1 MKIKFL
7 LPLLL
12 SLTWPLL
19 AVPVKLNGTFDSPSP
34 GAPPDNWGKTYHI
47 NGTLTP
53 LKNAIK
59 ASAKND
65 SFYEEST
72 KFEVVPGALLK
83 LELKAEGIGDVGFL
97 IQIFNAP
104 GEQIF
109 QTTTAAKIKPEGSFS
124 RADISIKPDYSG
136 KIPASARVG
145 IFFRKGTEAT
155 IRNFKADYTATP
167 LDMKRPENRTDWAAG
182 TYKTLTALAEKKQN
196 IPVMFLGD
204 SITQLWEFAPTNR
217 FPGGLEV
224 WNEYFKPMGALN
236 FGVSGDTVQNVLYRI
251 TEGKQLACRPRVIV
265 LLIGTNNLHQAPVA
279 APEQIVQ
286 GVDNLLRI
294 IRRELP
300 DTRVLLLG
308 VLPRKGNFPIE
319 ALNAGLKKAA
329 DSFKST
335 GKVTFMDVSSA
346 LLRGK
351 KEVDPA
357 VFRDGLHL
365 SPLGYRLF
373 AEAIAPE
380 VRRQLALSE
389 EEYPS
394 LTEKKSPCSIV
405 LPPDASPAER
415 NAARELQIFL
425 SRATGETPE
434 IVNTVPSS
442 SPAFL
447 LGQSEEIRKLL
458 PNIDFSKLKP
468 NEILLERQGNRL
480 ILTGGRPRGTLNAVY
495 EFAEKYLG
503 VKFYS
508 STETE
513 VPRLPNFN
521 LPEVHFR
528 YAPPVEYRSA
538 MYHDLMWTF
547 PRFGVRLRNNGDFL
561 HGMKDW
567 GCDAGYIVPCHSF
580 NRLIPAE
587 KYFKTHPEFFSLVDG
602 QRSGGQ
608 SLGQLCL
615 TNPEVKKELVKN
627 LLEIIRANPGKGNR
641 VSVSQND
648 NTRYCSCD
656 DCLKS
661 DQKYGGPSGTL
672 LNFVNDVAA
681 EVGKEFPD
689 VRVETFAYQY
699 TSTPPK
705 NIRPRNNVSI
715 LLCSISSNCAQKLDS
730 DANASFRDELNG
742 WKDLAGQL
750 SIWSYV
756 ANFSNY
762 LTPFPNLR
770 NFASDVRFFARSG
783 AKSILAQGDWNSGG
797 AAGDYVALRA
807 WLFSK
812 LMWNPDQDTDAL
824 IREFTDGY
832 YGPAAPTIREYWILL
847 DNEAADNQAYL
858 GCFTNLTSKWL
869 SLETLLKAYGLMRR
883 AEKSVEKSPW
893 PLRERV
899 LLASQPIK
907 YAMLERSSVL
917 KEKFPEK
924 CPDFDALFLEVRNV
938 ALRNRTN
945 KFQENASAD
954 RLFQWLET
962 EIHRPKLPEARPAEA
977 VKNLPKGSFTELQS
991 AFFYVEPWSKH
1002 LKRVSDPAASDGEA
1016 LRTDGTVYT
1025 WNMQFP
1031 PNLDYFP
1038 MRPGKYRLIVSARC
1052 EGEGAEG
1059 LALEAGSYDVRRK
1072 IITAKNIPLKDA
1084 KSSTYQEFDLGVHEL
1099 NPNCYLFVAPKRN
1112 PGMKW
1117 LYVDRLTVIP
1127 VSGK

>member
-1 MKIKFL
+1 MKLKRL

-19 AVPVKLNGTFDSPSP
+19 AVPVKLNGTFEAPSL

-59 ASAKND
+59 VSAKGD
-65 SFYEEST
+65 CFYEEST
-72 KFEVVPGALLK
+72 KFNVLPGSLLN
-83 LELKAEGIGDVGFL
+83 LQLKAEGTGDAGFQ
-97 IQIFNAP
+97 IQFFDAG
-104 GEQIF
+104 GERIF
-109 QTTTAAKIKPEGSFS
+109 QTTTAAKIKPEGTFS
-124 RADISIKPDYSG
+124 RARISVRANYEG
-136 KIPASARVG
+136 KIPASARIG
-145 IFFRKGTEAT
+145 IFFRKGAEMTV
-155 IRNFKADYTATP
+155 RDFQVDYVAEP
-167 LDMKRPENRTDWAAG
+167 VDMKRAENRTDWAAG
-182 TYKTLTALAEKKQN
+182 TYKALTLLAAKKQN

-217 FPGGLEV
+217 FPGGLET

-265 LLIGTNNLHQAPVA
+265 LMIGTNNLHLAPA
-279 APEQIVQ
+279 ATPEQIAQ
-286 GVDNLLRI
+286 GVDDLLRI
-294 IRRELP
+294 IRKELP

-308 VLPRKGNFPIE
+308 LLPRKGNFPIE
-319 ALNAGLKKAA
+319 TVNAGLKKVAA
-329 DSFKST
+329 SFKST
-335 GKVTFMDVSSA
+335 GKVTFLDVSSA

-351 KEVDPA
+351 KEVDPTI
-357 VFRDGLHL
+357 FRDGLHL
-365 SPLGYRLF
+365 SPLGYKLF

-389 EEYPS
+389 EEKPS
-394 LTEKKSPCSIV
+394 LPEKKSPYSIV
-405 LPPDASPAER
+405 LPPDALPAER
-415 NAARELQIFL
+415 NAARELQLFL
-425 SRATGETPE
+425 ARATGETPE
-434 IVNTVPSS
+434 ITSTVPVS

-458 PNIDFSKLKP
+458 PKVDFSKLKP
-468 NEILLERQGNRL
+468 DEILLERQGNRL
-480 ILTGGRPRGTLNAVY
+480 ILSGGRPRGTLYAVY
-495 EFAEKYLG
+495 EFAEKYLW

-513 VPRLPNFN
+513 TPRLSNFT
-521 LPEVHFR
+521 LPEVHSR

-561 HGMKDW
+561 QGMKDW
-567 GCDAGYIVPCHSF
+567 GCEAGYIVPCHSF
-580 NRLIPAE
+580 DRLIPAE

-608 SLGQLCL
+608 SRGQLCL

-627 LLEIIRANPGKGNR
+627 LREIIRANPGKGNR

-656 DCLKS
+656 ACRES

-672 LNFVNDVAA
+672 LNFVNGVAA
-681 EVGKEFPD
+681 EVEKEYPD
-689 VRVETFAYQY
+689 LTVETFAYQY
-699 TSTPPK
+699 TSAPPR
-705 NIRPRNNVSI
+705 NIRPRKNVSI
-715 LLCSISSNCAQKLDS
+715 LLCSIGSNCGRELDS
-730 DANASFRDELNG
+730 DANASFRDEING
-742 WKDLAGQL
+742 WKNLTGQL

-756 ANFSNY
+756 TNFSNY
-762 LTPFPNLR
+762 QTPFPNLR
-770 NFASDVRFFARSG
+770 NFASDVQFFARSG

-797 AAGDYVALRA
+797 VAGDYIALRA

-812 LMWNPDQDTDAL
+812 LMWNPELDTDSL

-832 YGPAAPTIREYWILL
+832 YGPAAPTIREYWSLL
-847 DNEAADNQAYL
+847 DNEALETQAYL
-858 GCFTNLTSKWL
+858 GCFTDQTSKWL
-869 SLETLLKAYGLMRR
+869 RLETILKAYSLMRR
-883 AEKSVEKSPW
+883 AEKSVKKSPW
-893 PLRERV
+893 LLRERV

-907 YAMLERSSVL
+907 YAMLERASVL
-917 KEKFPEK
+917 KEKFPQQ
-924 CPDFDALFLEVRNV
+924 CPDFDALLLEVRNV
-938 ALRNRTN
+938 ALRNRTH
-945 KFQENASAD
+945 KFQENSSID
-954 RLFQWLET
+954 RLFQRLET
-962 EIHRPKLPEARPAEA
+962 EIRRPVLPKAKPAEC
-977 VKNLPKGSFTELQS
+977 VKNLPENAFFDLQS
-991 AFFYVEPWSKH
+991 AIFYVEPWSKH
-1002 LKRVSDPAASDGEA
+1002 LKRVSDPAASDGDA
-1016 LRTDGTVYT
+1016 LRTDGSIYT

-1031 PNLDYFP
+1031 PNLDYFL

-1052 EGEGAEG
+1052 EGEGSDG
-1059 LALEAGSYDVRRK
+1059 NALEAGSYDARTKV
-1072 IITAKNIPLKDA
+1072 ITAVNIPLKDA
-1084 KSSTYQEFDLGVHEL
+1084 KSSTYKEFDLGVHSL

-1127 VSGK
+1127 VDGK